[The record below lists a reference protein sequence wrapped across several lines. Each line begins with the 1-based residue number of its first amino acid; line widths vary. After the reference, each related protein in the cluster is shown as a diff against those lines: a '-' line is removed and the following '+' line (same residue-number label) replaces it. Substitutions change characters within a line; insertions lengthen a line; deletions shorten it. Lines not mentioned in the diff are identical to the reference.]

1 MVEVGVSEL
10 RRSRDRLERQAK
22 AAEGAGGPATSG
34 LLLFYAVECALKAE
48 LLRGVLH
55 RNDTSGLPSDLR
67 SHDLRRLAKALKLK
81 APEAADPLRCRRRR
95 GGGWIECRELHE
107 AWRYGAELRA
117 EDQKAALES
126 LKALLD
132 DARGGERGGRQAL
145 HLGGCGCPPGAVRG
159 RRQVARVA
167 DGGRCLVGRP
177 GAVRPS

>member
-1 MVEVGVSEL
+1 MTGSVVTPLIGRIHNRQPGRRSRGGVSTPGYSRGMVEVGVSEL

-22 AAEGAGGPATSG
+22 AAEGAGEAATSG

-48 LLRGVLH
+48 LLRSVLH

-126 LKALLD
+126 LKALLS
-132 DARGGERGGRQAL
+132 DARKGR
-145 HLGGCGCPPGAVRG
+145 
-159 RRQVARVA
+159 
-167 DGGRCLVGRP
+167 
-177 GAVRPS
+177 